1 MEIGKR
7 LKDMRTGM
15 GMTQEECAEKLGVAR
30 QTLSSWESG
39 RTFPDIRSVVAISDL
54 FGVSLDALLKEDAAA
69 VDRLE
74 DAADEA
80 QARRNQTRR
89 LPFLAY
95 MTLWA
100 FIVALFWLIGPRTDI
115 AALAY
120 SIIALDVVFSLIT
133 LVFSFLIGAQDDR
146 PRTKWFFILFFSLFY
161 FLADFVTLDLSDF
174 LIRGVF
180 SLPHLSGLLFG
191 ALFSFAG
198 LGAGEIARLVL
209 SARKKKN

>member
-80 QARRNQTRR
+80 
-89 LPFLAY
+89 F
-95 MTLWA
+95 
-100 FIVALFWLIGPRTDI
+100 ALEPDAEYCDGNC
-115 AALAY
+115 AECEEECE
-120 SIIALDVVFSLIT
+120 
-133 LVFSFLIGAQDDR
+133 DR
-146 PRTKWFFILFFSLFY
+146 
-161 FLADFVTLDLSDF
+161 
-174 LIRGVF
+174 
-180 SLPHLSGLLFG
+180 
-191 ALFSFAG
+191 
-198 LGAGEIARLVL
+198 EE
-209 SARKKKN
+209 N